1 MATKARSRPQQ
12 QRARE
17 MRRRLLDAAL
27 QLITK
32 RGIQALTTQAIADTA
47 HVSIGTVYRY
57 FPDRAGILAE
67 LVDEATR
74 DISFELVRGVSAA
87 MDRDV
92 PDAAHIVVDTLTT
105 AYEKHAPI
113 LHAALNSSSFDIPAY
128 LNHTAMDE
136 IERSLLPLGNAIPSR
151 ARPDLDA
158 DQLQDLVF
166 VTMGVTSSACLRI
179 ALQRPPGSD
188 RDAMVALTAR
198 MLAAALTPDP
208 S

>member
-1 MATKARSRPQQ
+1 
-12 QRARE
+12 
-17 MRRRLLDAAL
+17 L
-27 QLITK
+27 
-32 RGIQALTTQAIADTA
+32 
-47 HVSIGTVYRY
+47 
-57 FPDRAGILAE
+57 
-67 LVDEATR
+67 
-74 DISFELVRGVSAA
+74 
-87 MDRDV
+87 
-92 PDAAHIVVDTLTT
+92 
-105 AYEKHAPI
+105 
-113 LHAALNSSSFDIPAY
+113 ALNFSSFDIPAY

-136 IERSLLPLGNAIPSR
+136 IERSLLPLGSAIPGR

-179 ALQRPPGSD
+179 ALQRPTGSD

>member
-1 MATKARSRPQQ
+1 MATTPRKLPQQ

-17 MRRRLLDAAL
+17 MRRRLLDSTRT
-27 QLITK
+27 LIAK
-32 RGIQALTTQAIADTA
+32 RGIDQLTTQAIADTA

-57 FPDRAGILAE
+57 FPDRAAILAE

-87 MDRDV
+87 MDRAI
-92 PDAAHIVVDTLTT
+92 PEAAHVVVDTLTT

-113 LHAALNSSSFDIPAY
+113 LQAALTSSSFDIPAY

-136 IERSLLPLGNAIPSR
+136 IERSLLPLGSAIPGR
-151 ARPDLDA
+151 ARPDLNP

-179 ALQRPPGSD
+179 ALQRPHGSD
-188 RDAMVALTAR
+188 RDAMVALTAK
-198 MLAAALTPDP
+198 MLAAALTPDT
-208 S
+208 

>member
-27 QLITK
+27 QLIAK

-87 MDRDV
+87 MDQEV
-92 PDAAHIVVDTLTT
+92 PDAAHIVVETLTT

-113 LHAALNSSSFDIPAY
+113 LRAALNSSSFDIPAY

-136 IERSLLPLGNAIPSR
+136 VERSLLPLGSAIPGR

-158 DQLQDLVF
+158 GQLQDLVF

-179 ALQRPPGSD
+179 ALQRPPDSD

-198 MLAAALTPDP
+198 MLAAALTP
-208 S
+208 